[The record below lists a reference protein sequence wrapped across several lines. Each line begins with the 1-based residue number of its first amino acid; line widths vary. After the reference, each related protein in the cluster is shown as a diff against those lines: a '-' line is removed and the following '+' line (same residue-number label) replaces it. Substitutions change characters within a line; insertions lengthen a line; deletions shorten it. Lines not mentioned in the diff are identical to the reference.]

1 MLKIAPESPV
11 SDDGRKLIA
20 GSEAALRDVY
30 PPESCFSFTAE
41 ELLAPG
47 SSFFVARRD
56 GRPVGCVALV
66 DCGVYGEIK
75 RLFVLP
81 GERRNG
87 TARALMAR
95 LETAARQAGLPVVRL
110 ETGERLAAAV
120 RLYERLRYRRCGSF
134 GPYENHPD
142 SLFMEKALR

>member
-1 MLKIAPESPV
+1 MLTIAPESPV
-11 SDDGRKLIA
+11 SEDGRKLIA
-20 GSEAALRDVY
+20 GSEEALREVY

-47 SSFFVARRD
+47 TSFFVARRD

-66 DCGVYGEIK
+66 DCGAYGEIK

-81 GERRNG
+81 GERGHG

-95 LETAARQAGLPVVRL
+95 LEASARQAGHSAVRL
-110 ETGERLAAAV
+110 ESGERLAAAI
-120 RLYERLRYRRCGSF
+120 RLYERLGYRRRGSF
-134 GPYENHPD
+134 GSYDNHPD
-142 SLFMEKALR
+142 SLFMEKALS